1 MCVKVFCHHV
11 RLMSRYIQQVDTM
24 GMGTS
29 GWTAIVAILHNLWQ
43 NCCGINCPVTLAH
56 SGTGIWVTGP
66 FASKNNAYRILWAV
80 WLWHPYFSIL
90 NFQPYSIYTTWTF
103 SCLCNFITQSL
114 ELGKRSLSWKK
125 KIPYFICMYVNYFV
139 IFVFTWL
146 TRLQHVNKELNLYR

>member
-1 MCVKVFCHHV
+1 
-11 RLMSRYIQQVDTM
+11 M

-90 NFQPYSIYTTWTF
+90 NFQPYSIYAVHPLVPMPMVSTCCMYLLISLTWWQNTLTHMESRLYHILHIVQISLPVTF
-103 SCLCNFITQSL
+103 GWTQSSKNASGINDLKVILLL
-114 ELGKRSLSWKK
+114 EH
-125 KIPYFICMYVNYFV
+125 N
-139 IFVFTWL
+139 
-146 TRLQHVNKELNLYR
+146 H